1 MEEFNRM
8 QKLAGVQLTEVQDK
22 TKISD
27 EDMASLKAFN
37 QSIEDLKVETQL
49 RNELKN
55 INTEE
60 EIIQIIVRAIIPYLN
75 PNLKN
80 STQSLKQA
88 IIRAQADFDK
98 MSKSSGDIDLKELF
112 VKALRESLSR

>member
-49 RNELKN
+49 KISQLVKQRDGMKSELADK
-55 INTEE
+55 
-60 EIIQIIVRAIIPYLN
+60 YLGAYEG
-75 PNLKN
+75 PGEPLQFEPFIDYSSK
-80 STQSLKQA
+80 TIEWRRRQSDYDRYYA
-88 IIRAQADFDK
+88 SMR
-98 MSKSSGDIDLKELF
+98 G
-112 VKALRESLSR
+112 

>member
-1 MEEFNRM
+1 MCVVR
-8 QKLAGVQLTEVQDK
+8 L
-22 TKISD
+22 
-27 EDMASLKAFN
+27 
-37 QSIEDLKVETQL
+37 EDLLDDSAATQL

-75 PNLKN
+75 PNLKR

-88 IIRAQADFDK
+88 IIRAQTEFDK
-98 MSKSSGDIDLKELF
+98 ISKSSGDIDLKELF
-112 VKALRESLSR
+112 VKALKESLSR